1 MPLSSIPT
9 AYGGTL
15 DWSYGAPGPKL
26 DDGIRTTI
34 GLGEGEEAPVGP
46 VRWER
51 KGGVGRLR
59 VVGEG
64 RDEYVGREADAGVEA
79 LAEGVEKTTI

>member
-1 MPLSSIPT
+1 M
-9 AYGGTL
+9 
-15 DWSYGAPGPKL
+15 
-26 DDGIRTTI
+26 
-34 GLGEGEEAPVGP
+34 
-46 VRWER
+46 
-51 KGGVGRLR
+51 R